1 MEERDLDLQQEV
13 HMGHKA
19 KVLLEELEPY
29 FKIMEA
35 QLINA
40 IYTCSVSDIDTLHNI
55 KIQLHGLKS
64 LQQNVQQVIDTGKL
78 ASAELKGE
86 LDE

>member
-13 HMGHKA
+13 YMGHKA

-29 FKIMEA
+29 FKTMEA
-35 QLINA
+35 QLIDA
-40 IYTCSVSDIDTLHNI
+40 IYTCSITDVDSLHNI

-64 LQQNVQQVIDTGKL
+64 LQHNIQQVIDTGKL
-78 ASAELKGE
+78 ASAELKGDF
-86 LDE
+86 DE